1 LKINFIIGRMKRRL
15 AESSLC
21 RVERSCGCGRVIE
34 VHLGAVT
41 LRFDRASL
49 GTLQRTLTDA
59 LGALDRERED
69 ATLALDVKVGR
80 HLGQA

>member
-1 LKINFIIGRMKRRL
+1 MKRRL

-41 LRFDRASL
+41 LRFDRRSL
-49 GTLQRTLTDA
+49 ATLARTLSDA
-59 LGALDRERED
+59 LHALDREHEE
-69 ATLALDVKVGR
+69 AALALDVQARGPI
-80 HLGQA
+80 GQA